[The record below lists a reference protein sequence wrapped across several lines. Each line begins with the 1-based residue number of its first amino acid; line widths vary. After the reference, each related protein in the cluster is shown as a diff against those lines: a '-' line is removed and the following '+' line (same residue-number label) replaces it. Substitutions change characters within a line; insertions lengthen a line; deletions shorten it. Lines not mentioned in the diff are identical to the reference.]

1 MSLKVFHF
9 GVQLHFQF
17 LRRKLF
23 PLTFVLCAQYCLP
36 SDTALTVLKDLAKH
50 NCGWRQTNMSVTL
63 WVCGF
68 SMVVGIARKDLR
80 NVCEFLSFILG
91 ETFISFTLQ
100 YEVFQIDLSENKDLI
115 FRRSAWTLPIKK

>member
-63 WVCGF
+63 WVRGF
-68 SMVVGIARKDLR
+68 SVVVGIARKDLR
-80 NVCEFLSFILG
+80 NVCEFYPLFWEKHLYPSPCNMRYFKLILVK
-91 ETFISFTLQ
+91 TKI
-100 YEVFQIDLSENKDLI
+100 
-115 FRRSAWTLPIKK
+115 